1 MEIVYAGLIGSI
13 IALSAAG
20 HKGKKKIENFL
31 KKGVDIFRD
40 SCIIIMH

>member
-31 KKGVDIFRD
+31 KKVLTFFVIRV
-40 SCIIIMH
+40 